1 MKMSDLRK
9 QSVNELKETLAKT
22 QKEFEKFKV
31 DMRTKEV
38 NNVRLGRSLRTRAA
52 RIKTII
58 REKELS

>member
-1 MKMSDLRK
+1 MKISDLRK
-9 QSVNELKETLAKT
+9 QSIKELQETLAKT
-22 QKEFEKFKV
+22 EADFIKFKV

-38 NNVRLGRSLRTRAA
+38 NNVRLGRDLRRQAA